1 MGENANKRG
10 GDVTKTKDGPNW
22 KKIKAEYIR
31 GGISQQ
37 KLADKYG
44 VHRSTLQGRMQ
55 REDWNQLRNEA
66 SAKAGLKLVEKT
78 AEKEAL
84 TKEALQSK
92 LVDLKKEQMNQRFQL
107 AAGQLPKTHVLRKTR
122 REIARV
128 KTKLN
133 AAK

>member
-1 MGENANKRG
+1 M
-10 GDVTKTKDGPNW
+10 
-22 KKIKAEYIR
+22 
-31 GGISQQ
+31 
-37 KLADKYG
+37 
-44 VHRSTLQGRMQ
+44 
-55 REDWNQLRNEA
+55 
-66 SAKAGLKLVEKT
+66 
-78 AEKEAL
+78 AEKSKKTESLTVEAL
-84 TKEALQSK
+84 ESK